1 MAKTFALIV
10 AAGRGRRFGGALP
23 KQYQQLAG
31 RPVLA
36 WTLAAFASHPEVDGV
51 LAVIHPDDRDLYDS
65 AAAGLDLLEP
75 VPGGAERQ
83 DSVRLGLERLTALEG
98 AEEARVLIHDG
109 ARPLP
114 GEALVSRVIA
124 ALETHPGALPCLAVT
139 DTVKRCAG
147 GLVVE
152 TLPRESLY
160 RAQTPQGFRLAPILA
175 AHRAVIGEAL
185 TDDAAVAEAAGLAV
199 ALVEGNP
206 DNIKIT
212 AAADLEAAARR
223 LEVPMEAPMEARSGQ
238 GYDVHRLVPGEGLW
252 LCGHYIAHDRT
263 LEGHSDADVAI
274 HALVD
279 ALLGAQAAGDIGL
292 HFPPSDPQWRGA
304 TSDRFLSHAC
314 DLLAAAGGRIV
325 NLDVTIVCEAPK
337 IGPHRE
343 AMRRRLAE
351 IARVPLARVSVKATT
366 SERLGF
372 TGRSEGIAAFAGA
385 SILLPAPDAQDA
397 AQTA

>member
-36 WTLAAFASHPEVDGV
+36 WTLAAFATHPEVDGV
-51 LAVIHPDDRDLYDS
+51 LAVIHPDDRDLYDA

-83 DSVRLGLERLTALEG
+83 DSVRLGLERLAALAG

-114 GEALVSRVIA
+114 GEALISRVIA
-124 ALETHPGALPCLAVT
+124 ALDTHPGALPCLAVT
-139 DTVKRCAG
+139 DTVKRCAE

-175 AHRAVIGEAL
+175 AHRAVAGHAL

-199 ALVEGNP
+199 ALIQGNP
-206 DNIKIT
+206 DNLKIT
-212 AAADLEAAARR
+212 AAADLEVAARM
-223 LEVPMEAPMEARSGQ
+223 LEAPMEARSGQ

-252 LCGHYIAHDRT
+252 LCGHFIAHDRS

-304 TSDRFLSHAC
+304 TSDRFLRHAC
-314 DLLAAAGGRIV
+314 DLLEAAGGRIV

-351 IARVPLARVSVKATT
+351 IAGVSLARVSVKATT

-372 TGRSEGIAAFAGA
+372 TGRNEGIAAFAGV
-385 SILLPAPDAQDA
+385 SILLPAPAEQDA
-397 AQTA
+397 AQPV